1 MANPRAEKKG
11 AQRKRKRSEGVPL
24 SRWIP
29 ISAPKVIPQVFSSTF
44 TISDCPGILLVGD
57 VMIGRLVNQH
67 LKSAKPE
74 YPWGDT
80 LPLFRGCDV
89 RICNLE
95 CVLSDRGRP
104 YGNSGA
110 YPIEK
115 PVLLIAATGQHGL
128 V

>member
-80 LPLFRGCDV
+80 LPLFR
-89 RICNLE
+89 
-95 CVLSDRGRP
+95 
-104 YGNSGA
+104 
-110 YPIEK
+110 
-115 PVLLIAATGQHGL
+115 ATMFEYAISNACFPTVVALTETL
-128 V
+128 VHTRSRSRFC